1 MMKTARGSG
10 RASTQGPK
18 GAAERKMHKPQK
30 SKPTAEGPHLEP
42 SKKNCIKTSTKAK
55 KSKNQGNWKPLT
67 KSSLLA
73 LENMLSL
80 SILSVLALKNKEK
93 EESQMHLN
101 RLKDRFLAKCAQ
113 LSVPPRKHGD
123 IMRVSH
129 QFKAESKK
137 SEHGKK
143 TLESLEE
150 NMGSIVST
158 LEEMEVKTDHLEEKC
173 RMMRSKLD
181 DEEEKAQEF
190 LQLSE
195 QTVLRL
201 PAVPSR
207 PANEP
212 TLQEHLMK
220 IVPNPPAV
228 VRALQT
234 APALG
239 DVRAFLELAHKQ
251 VDSVQAA
258 HRDTALD

>member
-1 MMKTARGSG
+1 MVVKTR
-10 RASTQGPK
+10 
-18 GAAERKMHKPQK
+18 
-30 SKPTAEGPHLEP
+30 
-42 SKKNCIKTSTKAK
+42 
-55 KSKNQGNWKPLT
+55 NQGSWKPLT

-73 LENMLSL
+73 LENMLGL
-80 SILSVLALKNKEK
+80 SILSVLAMKNKEK

-113 LSVPPRKHGD
+113 LPVPPSKHGD
-123 IMRVSH
+123 VIRVSQ
-129 QFKAESKK
+129 QFKAERDK

-150 NMGSIVST
+150 NMHSIVSS

-173 RMMRSKLD
+173 RIMRSKLE
-181 DEEEKAQEF
+181 DEEDTAQEF

-195 QTVLRL
+195 RTVLRL
-201 PAVPSR
+201 PAVPPR

-228 VRALQT
+228 VKALQM
-234 APALG
+234 APVFG
-239 DVRAFLELAHKQ
+239 DLRAFLELAHKQ
-251 VDSVQAA
+251 VDAVQAQS
-258 HRDTALD
+258 DTALD